1 MSLNSF
7 KELQINYTKA
17 FYNASE
23 LLEEAQLL
31 LDNNKHARSYLL
43 SHIAIEELA
52 RCIMLASAIMKF
64 KIRTLDVKKL
74 LKRQTEHTDKIQLAY
89 SFVKKLKGYSSP
101 LSEEDRIEI
110 ITSFANGNVQNIIDE
125 KEINQFNSFKNA
137 SLYVDQYQN
146 VTKTPSEV
154 ISREQA
160 TNLVSSGFLLKE
172 YIELNKWHEGGNLI
186 ELAKKMNNDD
196 LMLIKNMYFPS
207 ARKI

>member
-7 KELQINYTKA
+7 KEIQINYTKA

-23 LLEEAQLL
+23 LLEEARLL
-31 LDNNKHARSYLL
+31 LDNKKYARSYFLC
-43 SHIAIEELA
+43 HIAIEELA
-52 RCIMLASAIMKF
+52 RCMMLTSAIMKF
-64 KIRTLDVKKL
+64 KIRALDAKKL

-89 SFVKKLKGYSSP
+89 SVIKKLKDYNSP

-110 ITSFANGNVQNIIDE
+110 VTSFITSNAKNIIDE
-125 KEINQFNSFKNA
+125 KEINQFNGFKNA

-146 VTKTPSEV
+146 VTKAPSEV
-154 ISREQA
+154 ISIEKA
-160 TNLVSSGFLLKE
+160 TDLVSSGFLLKE
-172 YIELNKWHEGGNLI
+172 YIELNKWHEGENLI

-207 ARKI
+207 VRKI